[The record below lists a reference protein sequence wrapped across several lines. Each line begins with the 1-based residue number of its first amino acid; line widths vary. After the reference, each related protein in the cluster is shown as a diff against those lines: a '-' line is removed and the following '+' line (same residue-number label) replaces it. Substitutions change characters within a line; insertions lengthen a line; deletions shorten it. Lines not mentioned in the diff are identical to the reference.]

1 MSTAQERILAQY
13 QGLMQVNASS
23 HLLRAARK
31 IGLIDELRGGQR
43 TMEQLVQNLKLQ
55 ESSLPLMIDA
65 LMAVGIVEKYDN
77 DHALSRAGHLLCQYD
92 DDLGDSL
99 WEKLADRIQGKTDR
113 SGNDDKFQ
121 HHYLAATQWAHT
133 ASAMQAAE
141 ILDIG
146 GEDQKPGIRILDLGG
161 GSAVWSCAMAHRD
174 AESTVTVV
182 DDAASIEAAK
192 ATAES
197 IEMADR
203 FSAIEGDPVS
213 APVPAESF
221 DLVLIAQR
229 IACLGPEQVKNL
241 IKKAVEATA
250 AGGRVVVIDL
260 FRGPSAPHLAEAI
273 EALRLDLATV
283 AGQMPGLEEI
293 QQQLSDA
300 GLKRVQFAFL
310 AASKVNMG
318 MAVGEKLAVSA
329 GV

>member
-31 IGLIDELRGGQR
+31 VGLIDELRGGQR
-43 TMEQLVQNLKLQ
+43 TMEQLVENLKLQ
-55 ESSLPLMIDA
+55 ESSLPLLIDA

-99 WEKLADRIQGKTDR
+99 WEKLADRVQGKTQR
-113 SGNDDKFQ
+113 SDHDDKFQ

-146 GEDQKPGIRILDLGG
+146 GENQKPGVRILDLGG

-174 AESTVTVV
+174 GESTVTVV
-182 DDAASIEAAK
+182 DDPAAIEAAK
-192 ATAES
+192 STAES
-197 IEMADR
+197 IELTDR
-203 FSAIEGDPVS
+203 FSSIEGDPLDAS
-213 APVPAESF
+213 LPPESF

-229 IACLGPEQVKNL
+229 IACLGSEPAKIL

-250 AGGRVVVIDL
+250 PGGRVVVIDL
-260 FRGPSAPHLAEAI
+260 FRGPSAPHLAEAV

-283 AGQMPGLEEI
+283 AGRMPSLEEI
-293 QQQLSDA
+293 QQELSDA

-310 AASKVNMG
+310 AASRVNMG
-318 MAVGEKLAVSA
+318 MAVGEKLAESS
-329 GV
+329 GG